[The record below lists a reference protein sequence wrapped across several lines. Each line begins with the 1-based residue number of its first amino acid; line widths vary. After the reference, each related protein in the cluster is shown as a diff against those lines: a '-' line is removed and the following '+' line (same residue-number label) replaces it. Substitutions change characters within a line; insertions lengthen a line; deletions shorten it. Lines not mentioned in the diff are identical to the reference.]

1 MAETAGSCGI
11 VSQRYALDRF
21 NEHNPMLRNN
31 ANAAERAARCQAVPT
46 FAGYSMNDALG
57 KIAAEN
63 ANRVCLLA

>member
-11 VSQRYALDRF
+11 IGQRYAMNRF

-31 ANAAERAARCQAVPT
+31 ANAAERAKYCQMAPT
-46 FAGYSMNDALG
+46 FAGYKMNDALG

>member
-11 VSQRYALDRF
+11 TNQVYAMNRF
-21 NEHNPMLRNN
+21 NEHNPMLHKN
-31 ANAAERAARCQAVPT
+31 AKAAERAVYCQPTPT
-46 FAGYSMNDALG
+46 FAGYRMNDALG